1 MDKKKVMAM
10 LLATSTAV
18 GVQVKNDKI
27 SYADN
32 LNSDNYSLNN
42 NARLA
47 QKGIVVNVQTSLR
60 IRTSPSTNS
69 SVVGSLRNGQSFD
82 ILGKSGVWY
91 KIKSGNLTG
100 YIHGDYV
107 KENGSISQGNS
118 SSTTNKK
125 GKVKKVQ
132 TNLRLRDKASTSGK
146 VIGYLTNN
154 QEFNILEKTGSWY
167 KINVNGKVGYVH
179 SDYVA
184 VIEGS
189 SNTGQNSTQKPTE
202 NNKPNTEKPNESH
215 KVPIKG
221 KVVKVTS
228 NLRVR
233 SGPGTSYSVKG
244 SLNNNDQFNIIEK
257 SGSWYKISKGRL
269 EGYISGDYVQ
279 VLEYGNNSSNN
290 SGTESKPNDIN
301 KPNTNKPENK
311 PNEDN
316 NQNTQKPN
324 ESNKVPTKGKV
335 VNVTSNLRVRSGPGT
350 SYSVKGSLNNNDQF
364 NIIEKSG
371 SWYKISKGSLEGY
384 ISGDYVQILEYGNN
398 SSNNSGT
405 ESKPN
410 DTNKPNT
417 DNSQTNQSNGKVVYT
432 NYNMSLNEYV
442 RIQHERVPKYSTDY
456 FEGYINPDKAQNQ
469 YQFLRVDK
477 FRNINASALDA
488 YLEKSDAGVL
498 KGQSNAF
505 ISAAKNY
512 SIDPLYFVAQSIHET
527 GYGKS
532 ILAKGVTIT
541 EIADMSKEKYN
552 DKGQLIGY
560 EMIKLSKP
568 TTVYNLYGIGAY
580 DNSNVFPNRALIAGT
595 TYAYNK
601 GWTSVSKAIS
611 GAAEFV
617 STNYINS
624 SKYEQNT
631 LYKMRY
637 MHNNQYIWHQYAT
650 SPWYA
655 QSIGE
660 QISNMTYMYSN
671 KNDLLYDKPKFTQG
685 RANTINIVPKVNK
698 NTLKQSEINSPIDD
712 GQIQ

>member
-18 GVQVKNDKI
+18 GVQAKNDKI

-69 SVVGSLRNGQSFD
+69 SVVGSLRNGQSFN

-107 KENGSISQGNS
+107 KENGSTSQGNS

-125 GKVKKVQ
+125 GKVKNVQ

-189 SNTGQNSTQKPTE
+189 SNNGQNSTQKPTE
-202 NNKPNTEKPNESH
+202 NNKPNTEKPNESN

-221 KVVKVTS
+221 KVVK
-228 NLRVR
+228 
-233 SGPGTSYSVKG
+233 
-244 SLNNNDQFNIIEK
+244 
-257 SGSWYKISKGRL
+257 
-269 EGYISGDYVQ
+269 
-279 VLEYGNNSSNN
+279 
-290 SGTESKPNDIN
+290 
-301 KPNTNKPENK
+301 
-311 PNEDN
+311 
-316 NQNTQKPN
+316 
-324 ESNKVPTKGKV
+324 
-335 VNVTSNLRVRSGPGT
+335 VTSNLRVRSGPGT

-417 DNSQTNQSNGKVVYT
+417 DNSQINQSNGKVVYT

-469 YQFLRVDK
+469 YQFLRIDK
-477 FRNINASALDA
+477 FRNINASALDS

-611 GAAEFV
+611 GSAEFV

-660 QISNMTYMYSN
+660 QISNMAYMYIN
-671 KNDLLYDKPKFTQG
+671 KNDLLYDKPKFIQG

>member
-10 LLATSTAV
+10 LLVTSTAV

-69 SVVGSLRNGQSFD
+69 SVVGSLRNEQSFD

-125 GKVKKVQ
+125 GKVKNVQ

-189 SNTGQNSTQKPTE
+189 SNTGQNLTQKPTE

-257 SGSWYKISKGRL
+257 SGSWYKISKGSL

-290 SGTESKPNDIN
+290 SGTESKPND
-301 KPNTNKPENK
+301 
-311 PNEDN
+311 
-316 NQNTQKPN
+316 
-324 ESNKVPTKGKV
+324 
-335 VNVTSNLRVRSGPGT
+335 
-350 SYSVKGSLNNNDQF
+350 
-364 NIIEKSG
+364 
-371 SWYKISKGSLEGY
+371 
-384 ISGDYVQILEYGNN
+384 
-398 SSNNSGT
+398 
-405 ESKPN
+405 
-410 DTNKPNT
+410 TNKPNT
-417 DNSQTNQSNGKVVYT
+417 DNSQINQSNGKVVYT

-660 QISNMTYMYSN
+660 QISNMAYMYSN

>member
-1 MDKKKVMAM
+1 
-10 LLATSTAV
+10 
-18 GVQVKNDKI
+18 
-27 SYADN
+27 
-32 LNSDNYSLNN
+32 
-42 NARLA
+42 
-47 QKGIVVNVQTSLR
+47 
-60 IRTSPSTNS
+60 
-69 SVVGSLRNGQSFD
+69 
-82 ILGKSGVWY
+82 
-91 KIKSGNLTG
+91 
-100 YIHGDYV
+100 
-107 KENGSISQGNS
+107 
-118 SSTTNKK
+118 
-125 GKVKKVQ
+125 
-132 TNLRLRDKASTSGK
+132 
-146 VIGYLTNN
+146 
-154 QEFNILEKTGSWY
+154 
-167 KINVNGKVGYVH
+167 
-179 SDYVA
+179 
-184 VIEGS
+184 
-189 SNTGQNSTQKPTE
+189 
-202 NNKPNTEKPNESH
+202 
-215 KVPIKG
+215 
-221 KVVKVTS
+221 
-228 NLRVR
+228 
-233 SGPGTSYSVKG
+233 SYSVKG

-257 SGSWYKISKGRL
+257 SGSWYKISKGNL
-269 EGYISGDYVQ
+269 EGY
-279 VLEYGNNSSNN
+279 
-290 SGTESKPNDIN
+290 T
-301 KPNTNKPENK
+301 
-311 PNEDN
+311 
-316 NQNTQKPN
+316 
-324 ESNKVPTKGKV
+324 
-335 VNVTSNLRVRSGPGT
+335 
-350 SYSVKGSLNNNDQF
+350 
-364 NIIEKSG
+364 
-371 SWYKISKGSLEGY
+371 
-384 ISGDYVQILEYGNN
+384 SGDYVQILEYGNN

-568 TTVYNLYGIGAY
+568 TIVYNLYGIGAY

-660 QISNMTYMYSN
+660 QISNMAYMYSN